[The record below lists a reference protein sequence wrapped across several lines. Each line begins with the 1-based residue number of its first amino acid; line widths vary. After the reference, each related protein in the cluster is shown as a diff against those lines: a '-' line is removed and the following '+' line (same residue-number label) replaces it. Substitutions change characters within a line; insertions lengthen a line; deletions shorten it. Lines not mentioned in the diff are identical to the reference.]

1 MKSVLITGGTGGL
14 GSGVVP
20 RLERD
25 YRCILL
31 KRDVVIPTQDAPFH
45 ALVMLA
51 GGFAM
56 GNAWDEMI
64 EANLNSATRALDAAL
79 PHIADG
85 GRIVAISSAATMTHP
100 AGLAA
105 YTATKSA
112 LNAII
117 QTLAKDLAKRRITAN
132 ALMPTALDT
141 PAMREQM
148 PRDQL
153 VPLDRVAEWI
163 AFLLSERGD
172 GVTGQLITLAA

>member
-1 MKSVLITGGTGGL
+1 VAAVLITGGTGGL
-14 GSGVVP
+14 GSAVVP
-20 RLERD
+20 RLQRD
-25 YRCILL
+25 YDCILL
-31 KRDVVIPTQDAPFH
+31 KRQPVVPPGSYH

-64 EANLNSATRALDAAL
+64 DANVRSAARAIDAAL

-85 GRIVAISSAATMTHP
+85 GRIVAISSAATMSHP

-105 YTATKSA
+105 YNASKSA

-117 QTLAKDLAKRRITAN
+117 KTLANELTPRKITAN
-132 ALMPTALDT
+132 ALLPTALDT
-141 PAMREQM
+141 PAMRDSM
-148 PRDQL
+148 PHDQL
-153 VPLDRVAEWI
+153 VPLERVAEWI
-163 AFLLSERGD
+163 AFLLSEKGA